1 MSLIIVSNDL
11 SEEVHLVTVA
21 NGAATVTE
29 RLSGNSVSAEE
40 METLFPGFAD
50 AITAAQDTAELLG
63 TLGSLN
69 EGFIWAQ
76 VSGALS

>member
-21 NGAATVTE
+21 NGAATATE
-29 RLSGNSVSAEE
+29 RLSGASVSAEE

-69 EGFIWAQ
+69 ESFIWAQ
-76 VSGALS
+76 ASGALR

>member
-11 SEEVHLVTVA
+11 SEEVHLVKVE
-21 NGAATVTE
+21 NGAATATE

-50 AITAAQDTAELLG
+50 AITAA
-63 TLGSLN
+63 
-69 EGFIWAQ
+69 
-76 VSGALS
+76 

>member
-11 SEEVHLVTVA
+11 SEEVHLVKVE
-21 NGAATVTE
+21 NGAATATE

-50 AITAAQDTAELLG
+50 AITAAQDPAELLG
-63 TLGSLN
+63 MLGSLN
-69 EGFIWAQ
+69 ESFIWAQ
-76 VSGALS
+76 VSGALR

>member
-11 SEEVHLVTVA
+11 SEEVHRVKVE
-21 NGAATVTE
+21 NGAATATE

-50 AITAAQDTAELLG
+50 AITAARDTAELLG

-69 EGFIWAQ
+69 ESFIWAQ
-76 VSGALS
+76 VSGALR

>member
-21 NGAATVTE
+21 NGAATATE
-29 RLSGNSVSAEE
+29 RLSGASVSAEE

-69 EGFIWAQ
+69 ERFIWAQ
-76 VSGALS
+76 VSGALR

>member
-1 MSLIIVSNDL
+1 NDL
-11 SEEVHLVTVA
+11 SEEVHLVKVE
-21 NGAATVTE
+21 NGAATATE

-69 EGFIWAQ
+69 AGFIWAQ

>member
-21 NGAATVTE
+21 NGAATATE

-69 EGFIWAQ
+69 ESFIWAQ
-76 VSGALS
+76 VSGALR

>member
-21 NGAATVTE
+21 NGAATATE
-29 RLSGNSVSAEE
+29 RLSGASVSAEE
-40 METLFPGFAD
+40 METLFPGFTSAV
-50 AITAAQDTAELLG
+50 ATAGDTAELLG

-69 EGFIWAQ
+69 ERFIWAQ
-76 VSGALS
+76 VSGSLQ

>member
-11 SEEVHLVTVA
+11 SEEVHLVTVE
-21 NGAATVTE
+21 NGAATATE
-29 RLSGNSVSAEE
+29 RLSGASVSAEE

-69 EGFIWAQ
+69 AGFIWAQ

>member
-11 SEEVHLVTVA
+11 SEEVHLVTVE
-21 NGAATVTE
+21 NGVATATE
-29 RLSGNSVSAEE
+29 RLSGASVSAEE

-50 AITAAQDTAELLG
+50 AVTSAQDTAELLG

-69 EGFIWAQ
+69 GGFIWA
-76 VSGALS
+76 

>member
-11 SEEVHLVTVA
+11 SEEVHLVTVE
-21 NGAATVTE
+21 NGAATATE
-29 RLSGNSVSAEE
+29 RLSGASVSAEE

-69 EGFIWAQ
+69 ERFIWAQ
-76 VSGALS
+76 VSGALR

>member
-21 NGAATVTE
+21 NGAATATE
-29 RLSGNSVSAEE
+29 RLSGASVSAEE

-63 TLGSLN
+63 MLGSLN
-69 EGFIWAQ
+69 ESFIWAQ
-76 VSGALS
+76 VSGSLQ

>member
-11 SEEVHLVTVA
+11 SEEVHLVKVE
-21 NGAATVTE
+21 NGAATATE

-50 AITAAQDTAELLG
+50 AITAAQDTAELLEA
-63 TLGSLN
+63 LGSLN
-69 EGFIWAQ
+69 ESFIWAQ
-76 VSGALS
+76 VSGALR

>member
-21 NGAATVTE
+21 NGAATATE
-29 RLSGNSVSAEE
+29 RLSGASVSAEE

-69 EGFIWAQ
+69 ERFIWAQ
-76 VSGALS
+76 VSGSLQ

>member
-11 SEEVHLVTVA
+11 SEEVHLVKVE
-21 NGAATVTE
+21 NGAATATE

-50 AITAAQDTAELLG
+50 AITAAQDAAELLG

-69 EGFIWAQ
+69 ESFIWAQ
-76 VSGALS
+76 VSGALR

>member
-21 NGAATVTE
+21 NGAATATE
-29 RLSGNSVSAEE
+29 RLSGASVSAEE
-40 METLFPGFAD
+40 METLFPGFTSAV
-50 AITAAQDTAELLG
+50 ATAGDTAGLLG

-69 EGFIWAQ
+69 ERFIWAQ
-76 VSGALS
+76 VSGSLQ

>member
-21 NGAATVTE
+21 NGAATATE
-29 RLSGNSVSAEE
+29 RLSGASVSAEE

-69 EGFIWAQ
+69 ESFIWAQ
-76 VSGALS
+76 VSGSLQ